1 MKKSQLIDILFSN
14 DEEEVSIVIDG
25 IEYDID
31 PDVENIPEKFDGF
44 FTATPAAIGLKIK
57 DYEE

>member
-1 MKKSQLIDILFSN
+1 MKKSQLIDILSSN
-14 DEEEVSIVIDG
+14 DEEEVSIIVDG

-31 PDVENIPEKFDGF
+31 PNIENIPESFDGF
-44 FTATPAAIGLKIK
+44 FTANPAAIGLKIK